1 MPALGSLCGTFV
13 QEYRENLRKCSM
25 PHCREQ
31 GGHSA
36 QYTFP
41 DLAGKDGMQV
51 GLNCFAVGRS
61 KLLVNE
67 SDSGCLRWCL
77 DRCRLC

>member
-1 MPALGSLCGTFV
+1 M

-25 PHCREQ
+25 PRCRGQ

-41 DLAGKDGMQV
+41 DPAGKDGVQV
-51 GLNCFAVGRS
+51 GLSCFAVGRS
-61 KLLVNE
+61 KLLVKGT
-67 SDSGCLRWCL
+67 DS
-77 DRCRLC
+77 

>member
-1 MPALGSLCGTFV
+1 
-13 QEYRENLRKCSM
+13 M

-36 QYTFP
+36 QYTLP
-41 DLAGKDGMQV
+41 DLAGKDGMHV
-51 GLNCFAVGRS
+51 GLSCFAVGRS

-67 SDSGCLRWCL
+67 SGSGCLRWCL
-77 DRCRLC
+77 DRCQLCAALMVKYTVLEILIHLIGCCDLE